1 MFIVTRN
8 LRQSVIVGEFDSS
21 QQMLKVTVVG
31 VSGTK
36 VQLGFEVVMDGPD
49 KPPKTGEQLADG
61 EPNPVTMPGMAT
73 TQEFDWDWEDDGIDE
88 AIFLDHGKVP
98 GHVKKPI
105 SSGNQADQ

>member
-21 QQMLKVTVVG
+21 EQMLKVTVLG
-31 VSGTK
+31 VSGTQ

-49 KPPKTGEQLADG
+49 KPLKTEEPRADG
-61 EPNPVTMPGMAT
+61 EPKPRTMPGMAT
-73 TQEFDWDWEDDGIDE
+73 TQEFDWDWEDGGIDE

-98 GHVKKPI
+98 RHVKKPM
-105 SSGNQADQ
+105 SSGNQTDQ